1 MNTMTART
9 AVAWLVPFAAVAAVL
24 GWETHWGRA
33 LDPAPPPTVPG
44 APAPVRVAL
53 LPEYT
58 LPGDAEARRET
69 VDRTLFNPTRRPAPP
84 APPPAAAAA
93 KMQRG
98 QFALTGT
105 TLVDGKATAFL
116 REVNGGKAR
125 RVQKGETI
133 NGILVEDVAADH
145 VRLSQNG
152 ESEELVLK
160 IAAGPRTTIQ
170 PAAPAAAAA
179 PHPGAPQNATAQ
191 NVPGAPVVTPEIAEL
206 LAQRRRAAR
215 QAQVGAQQG
224 GAGAQQGGSAA
235 AAPTPGVPP
244 PPASLLPKPP
254 QGGDPQ
260 WSAVYQRMMQ
270 QRR

>member
-1 MNTMTART
+1 MNIHART

-33 LDPAPPPTVPG
+33 LDAPPPAAPVA
-44 APAPVRVAL
+44 APAPVKVAL
-53 LPEYT
+53 LPEFA
-58 LPGDAEARRET
+58 LPGGPEARRET
-69 VDRTLFNPTRRPAPP
+69 VERTLFNPTRRPAPP
-84 APPPAAAAA
+84 APPPAVAAA
-93 KMQRG
+93 KMQHG

-125 RVQKGETI
+125 RVRKGETV
-133 NGILVEDVAADH
+133 NGILVEDVAADR

-152 ESEELVLK
+152 ETEELVLK
-160 IAAGPRTTIQ
+160 IAAGPRSTIQ
-170 PAAPAAAAA
+170 PAAPPPPQASAQGQPGVPPAGVVVHNA
-179 PHPGAPQNATAQ
+179 PGT
-191 NVPGAPVVTPEIAEL
+191 PVVTPEVAEL

-215 QAQVGAQQG
+215 QAEAVRAT
-224 GAGAQQGGSAA
+224 QGGSAA
-235 AAPTPGVPP
+235 AAPPVPP
-244 PPASLLPKPP
+244 NATPPAAAPSGAAAP
-254 QGGDPQ
+254 QGADPQ